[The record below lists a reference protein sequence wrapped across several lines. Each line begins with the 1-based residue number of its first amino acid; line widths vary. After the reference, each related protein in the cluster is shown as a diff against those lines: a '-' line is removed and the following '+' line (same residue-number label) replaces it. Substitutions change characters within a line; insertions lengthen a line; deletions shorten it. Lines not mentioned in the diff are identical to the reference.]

1 MPLLQRYIL
10 FQLLRVFCGVL
21 TVLTVLLVVGGVFQE
36 VSQSGLGVFQTLQ
49 ILPYIIPSLLPFS
62 IPVAVLLTVC
72 IVYGRMSA
80 NREIIVTKA
89 AGIHVTTILWP
100 ALFLGGMLSV
110 GSLLLT
116 DQAIPWSVGNIRR
129 VVAQAMEDIVLDVLR
144 THHELT
150 LPQGGMS
157 ISVRGVRGRTL
168 LQPIV
173 RYTAAGGTTVT
184 AQANQATLAFQ
195 LDQGRLLLALKDCH
209 LDVPGRGSFWLSEV
223 TRGLPLPGSYNSTKP
238 RHMSLDTL
246 QDELQILEEQEI
258 QLDSQRALVSAMAL
272 TTGNFQRLRGHS
284 LKKLKRQEENV
295 RIGHARLRTE
305 WHSRIAFSSSCF
317 FFALVGAPFSILQ
330 ARRQVLT
337 NFLACFL
344 PITLLYY
351 PVVMLCM
358 NQSKTGAIDPSWSM
372 WIGNGLLLLVGLAVF
387 HRCRRH

>member
-272 TTGNFQRLRGHS
+272 TTGN
-284 LKKLKRQEENV
+284 
-295 RIGHARLRTE
+295 
-305 WHSRIAFSSSCF
+305 C
-317 FFALVGAPFSILQ
+317 
-330 ARRQVLT
+330 
-337 NFLACFL
+337 
-344 PITLLYY
+344 
-351 PVVMLCM
+351 
-358 NQSKTGAIDPSWSM
+358 
-372 WIGNGLLLLVGLAVF
+372 
-387 HRCRRH
+387 

>member
-10 FQLLRVFCGVL
+10 SQLFRVFCGVL
-21 TVLTVLLVVGGVFQE
+21 VVLTILLVVGGVFQE
-36 VSQSGLGVFQTLQ
+36 VSRSGLGVFQTLQ

-72 IVYGRMSA
+72 IVYGRMAA
-80 NREIIVTKA
+80 NHEIVAAKA
-89 AGIHVTTILWP
+89 AGIPVSTILWP
-100 ALFLGGMLSV
+100 ALFLGGMLSA

-144 THHELT
+144 THNELT

-195 LDQGRLLLALKDCH
+195 LEQGQLLLALKDCH
-209 LDVPGRGSFWLSEV
+209 LDIPGRGSFWLSEV
-223 TRGLPLPGSYNSTKP
+223 TRGLPLPGSHTVTKP

-246 QDELQILEEQEI
+246 QDELQVLESLETELATQ
-258 QLDSQRALVSAMAL
+258 QALVSAMAL
-272 TTGNFQRLRGHS
+272 TTGDFEQLASTS
-284 LKKLKRQEENV
+284 LSKLKQKSKNV
-295 RIGHARLRTE
+295 KTGHARLRTE
-305 WHSRIAFSSSCF
+305 WHGRIAFSSSCF
-317 FFALVGAPFSILQ
+317 FFALVGAPFSMLQ
-330 ARRQVLT
+330 ARRQILT

-351 PVVMLCM
+351 PIVMLCM
-358 NQSKTGAIDPSWSM
+358 NQSKIGLIDPSWSM
-372 WIGNGLLLLVGLAVF
+372 WIGNGLLLLFGLAVF
-387 HRCRRH
+387 VRCRRH